1 MGSRPTLGLVAGS
14 GSFPL
19 RFAESARAAGFRVIA
34 AAHVGEVDKKLESL
48 VDELFWVRLGQFGKI
63 IRTFRAAGVSEAALA
78 GGITKVRIF
87 RGGLRPDWLALRYA
101 AKVTSWNDDGVLRY
115 IASMFESEGIE
126 IIDSTRYC
134 PDILARE
141 GPYTKTAPTEAQWD
155 DIRLGLEVARLVGK
169 ADVGQTVCV
178 KEGSVI
184 AVEAIEGT
192 DACLLRAGALA
203 GKGVVIVK
211 TAKPQ
216 QDMRFDVPCVGPE
229 TVEVARQ
236 IGAVALAIEAGRTL
250 VLDEDATI
258 RAADRL
264 GLAIVGVR

>member
-1 MGSRPTLGLVAGS
+1 MDSRPVLGLVAGS

-19 RFAESARAAGFRVIA
+19 RFAESAKAAGFRVVA
-34 AAHVGEVDKKLESL
+34 AAHVGEVDEKLESL
-48 VDELFWVRLGQFGKI
+48 VDRLFWVRLGQFGKI
-63 IRTFRAAGVSEAALA
+63 IKNFRAAGVTEAALA
-78 GGITKVRIF
+78 GGITKIRIF
-87 RGGLRPDWLALRYA
+87 SGGLRPDWLALKYA
-101 AKVTSWNDDGVLRY
+101 ARVTSWNDDGLLRF
-115 IASMFESEGIE
+115 IASVFKAEGIE

-141 GPYTKTAPTEAQWD
+141 GAYTKTQPTEAQWA
-155 DIRLGLEVARLVGK
+155 DIRLGLEVARLVGR
-169 ADVGQTVCV
+169 ADVGQTVCI

-192 DACLLRAGALA
+192 DKCLLRAGELA
-203 GKGVVIVK
+203 GPGVVIVK

-229 TVEVARQ
+229 TIRIAKQ
-236 IGAVALAIEAGRTL
+236 IGAAALAIEAGRTL

-258 RAADRL
+258 RAADRI
-264 GLAIVGVR
+264 GFPVVGVG